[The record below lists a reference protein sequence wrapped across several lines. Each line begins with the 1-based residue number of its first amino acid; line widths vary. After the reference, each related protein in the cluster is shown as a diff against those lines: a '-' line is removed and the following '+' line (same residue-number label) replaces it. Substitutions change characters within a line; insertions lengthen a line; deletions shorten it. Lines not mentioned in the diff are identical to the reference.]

1 MIGVPTKG
9 VELPVVKNISR
20 NICGMNE
27 EAVFGEVQSKWPLYG
42 FFFLTFIRR

>member
-9 VELPVVKNISR
+9 VELPVVKNISI
-20 NICGMNE
+20 NTCGMNE

-42 FFFLTFIRR
+42 FFLTFIRR